1 MTSISAVA
9 VSTSSGVVM
18 TTSTMATISTSA
30 MFTNMVT
37 STPGGGGGVMDGSS
51 CKIYQSMLLV
61 LTLAVLSVTAHV
73 V

>member
-1 MTSISAVA
+1 MTSTSAVV

-30 MFTNMVT
+30 VTTNMAT
-37 STPGGGGGVMDGSS
+37 STPGGKGDMDGSS

-61 LTLAVLSVTAHV
+61 LTLAVLIVTAHLV
-73 V
+73 